1 MVTITNGKD
10 VFSVTKGAFES
21 IYKKQG
27 FKIAKAKKEKPVEMK
42 TEHKELTDEE
52 FIEKLDEKPLNHWN
66 KADVKRFASIFGI
79 DISATKNINEARDLI
94 RDFKEVEENA
104 EDDAEEEAKD
114 EE

>member
-1 MVTITNGKD
+1 MVTITNGKE

-27 FKIAKAKKEKPVEMK
+27 FKIAKAKKEKPVEEK
-42 TEHKELTDEE
+42 TKHKELTDEE
-52 FIEKLDEKPLNHWN
+52 FIEKLDEKPLNRWN
-66 KADVKRFASIFGI
+66 KVEVKRFASIFGI

-94 RDFKEVEENA
+94 RDFKEAEENV

-114 EE
+114 TE